1 MKHTLLTLLVGL
13 LGAIGAHQGW
23 VASHHAAP
31 VRDLESQL
39 AWMQRDLH
47 LSPAQMDQIRA
58 LHRHSRPRL
67 LALGQE
73 VARLR
78 QEASRFEEAR
88 QTAGQ
93 VDFVKFARFAAEQRA
108 LDQECLESARQLI
121 ASTAEVMTSAQ
132 RDQYLALLTPVIQ
145 GAAGQWN

>member
-1 MKHTLLTLLVGL
+1 MKHTFITLLVGL
-13 LGAIGAHQGW
+13 LGAIGAHLGW
-23 VASHHAAP
+23 VAFHHAAP

-47 LSPAQMDQIRA
+47 LSPTQMEQIRA

-108 LDQECLESARQLI
+108 LDQECLDSARQLI

-132 RDQYLALLTPVIQ
+132 RDQYLSLLAPVIQ